1 MIYMKFKF
9 LYGFFNKRLIRDMK
23 ELLYIGEKYMF
34 FFKKLNFKKKN
45 SCFVKF

>member
-23 ELLYIGEKYMF
+23 ELLYIGEKIYVF
-34 FFKKLNFKKKN
+34 F
-45 SCFVKF
+45 